1 MLLPK
6 PILQPLEW
14 KAKSQQKIQQ
24 YESKHCDELHVGPE
38 QTVKYKKKISEGAK
52 EITII

>member
-38 QTVKYKKKISEGAK
+38 QTVKYKKKSQK
-52 EITII
+52 VLKK